1 MSFFSANSAELT
13 NIFTGMSTG
22 QLSSALASGVSQRE
36 ALARSALSRG
46 TDYIS
51 ARNYDEAANEF
62 QRAIAYSPTLVDG
75 YRLLGKTYALLDRPE
90 DAIATYKRG
99 MQMVPD
105 NQFDLKSDLA
115 DTYVKLSRWSEAE
128 NVFKEIARDNPSSPG
143 PLTSLGHIYLTQ
155 GRLGEAEDKFNAVAN
170 LAPRDSAAYYN
181 LGLVYNQQGRYDEA
195 VQTFEHALS
204 LNPKY
209 DYAYADLAQTWL
221 ALGDKDKVRAMIQQL
236 EFLGTDNATGLADQ
250 LREDLYVPQI
260 MYADVR
266 FTTFPMTLGPGTAVA
281 DLDPSLA
288 TPGASKVFKVVFQFN
303 KDMDPIAMQDVFNWT
318 ISKAAGGAAGVYND
332 GANLHPDREASIMPH
347 PIGVAYDVQQATAT
361 VYFRVSQNDTG
372 DALIDPKHWVFSYK
386 GWASDGKYMDP
397 SADQYS
403 GYARYF

>member
-22 QLSSALASGVSQRE
+22 QLSAALSTGASQRE

-46 TDYIS
+46 TDQIS

-62 QRAIAYSPTLVDG
+62 RRAIAYSPTLVDG
-75 YRLLGKTYALLDRPE
+75 YRLLGKSYLLLDRPD
-90 DAIATYKRG
+90 DAIAAYKRG

-105 NQFDLKSDLA
+105 DQFDLKSDLA
-115 DTYVKLSRWSEAE
+115 DAYVRLSRWDEAE
-128 NVFKEIARDNPSSPG
+128 AVFKEIARDNPSSPG
-143 PLTSLGHIYLTQ
+143 PLTSLGHIYLSQ
-155 GRLGEAEDKFNAVAN
+155 DRLNEAEEKFNAVAN
-170 LAPRDSAAYYN
+170 LVPRDAAAYYN
-181 LGLVYNQQGRYDEA
+181 LGLVYNRQGRYDEA
-195 VQTFEHALS
+195 IQSFDHALS
-204 LNPKY
+204 INDKY
-209 DYAYADLAQTWL
+209 DFAYADLAQTYL

-236 EFLGTDNATGLADQ
+236 EFIGTSNATGLASQ

-303 KDMDPIAMQDVFNWT
+303 KDMDPIAIQDVFNWS
-318 ISKAAGGAAGVYND
+318 ISKAAGGEAGVYND
-332 GANLHPDREASIMPH
+332 GANLYPAREASIMPH

-361 VYFRVSQNDTG
+361 VYFRVSQNETG
-372 DALIDPKHWVFSYK
+372 DARIDPKHWVFSYR
-386 GWASDGKYMDP
+386 GWSTDGKLMDP
-397 SADQYS
+397 TADQYS
-403 GYARYF
+403 GYTRSF